1 MPTIRALQQ
10 PRTLAN
16 LCHQRIH
23 RRLTLAIGAL
33 ILGLTRCAL
42 ALRLNLSRCL
52 LQSPLGDDAFATL
65 GAYQIMTD
73 TSRWIQQ
80 RWPRQCQ
87 DAALYFNAAAQGIGE
102 EKLRS
107 VSGEAGEPLRS
118 YLADELGF
126 NVWRPPVAKRRLRLG
141 FGVRLRD
148 WRRFLRALRQ

>member
-1 MPTIRALQQ
+1 LEQDSNQ
-10 PRTLAN
+10 
-16 LCHQRIH
+16 
-23 RRLTLAIGAL
+23 
-33 ILGLTRCAL
+33 
-42 ALRLNLSRCL
+42 
-52 LQSPLGDDAFATL
+52 DAYATL
-65 GAYQIMTD
+65 NAYQIMTD

-126 NVWRPPVAKRRLRLG
+126 NVWRPPVAKRSKRRLRLG

-148 WRRFLRALRQ
+148 WRRFLRAPRQ